1 MRLQG
6 KERIF
11 SRISTRRMI
20 KAALKAYKTDA
31 DVDYRRVGRIV
42 LKELDA

>member
-1 MRLQG
+1 
-6 KERIF
+6 
-11 SRISTRRMI
+11 MI

-42 LKELDA
+42 LKELD